1 MTDVKSV
8 LRDAGIVGA
17 GGAGFPSYAKLAEG
31 ADTLIVN
38 GSECEPLLHTDYE
51 IIKQHI
57 SEVVAGAEMIAASLG
72 IGRVIFAV
80 KEHTSHGL
88 GLHGGQFGV
97 VKRCFVEGG
106 SAFVLLAC
114 DESGVQFSV
123 AVIVQQV
130 VLSIDVV
137 AVIGACECILLS
149 HRAGDEQVAYGVGIR
164 GHL

>member
-1 MTDVKSV
+1 MTDVKTV

-31 ADTLIVN
+31 ADTLIIN

-80 KEHTSHGL
+80 KEHTSHCL
-88 GLHGGQFGV
+88 GLSAGQELGP
-97 VKRCFVEGG
+97 
-106 SAFVLLAC
+106 
-114 DESGVQFSV
+114 
-123 AVIVQQV
+123 IT
-130 VLSIDVV
+130 
-137 AVIGACECILLS
+137 
-149 HRAGDEQVAYGVGIR
+149 
-164 GHL
+164 